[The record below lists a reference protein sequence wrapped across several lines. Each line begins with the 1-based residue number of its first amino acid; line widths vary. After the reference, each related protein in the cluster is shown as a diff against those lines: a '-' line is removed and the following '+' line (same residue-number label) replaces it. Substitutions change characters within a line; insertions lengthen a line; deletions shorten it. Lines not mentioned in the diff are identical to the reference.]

1 MVIGALASIEWE
13 VPKRIRMKAIDVNI
27 VLGKLLILVKIKD
40 HIIDAAIPTPQD
52 LRIRNIRDFENL
64 DTSDISAPGSC
75 IIEITKKILNTSV
88 RVASTIAEDFNLLE
102 IFIFSTKGIT
112 TAGDMLAIMK
122 PKSIE
127 C

>member
-1 MVIGALASIEWE
+1 M
-13 VPKRIRMKAIDVNI
+13 PNRMRMNAIDVNI
-27 VLGKLLILVKIKD
+27 VFGKLLILVKIKD
-40 HIIDAAIPTPQD
+40 HIMDAAIPIPQD
-52 LRIRNIRDFENL
+52 LRISSSSDFENL

-75 IIEITKKILNTSV
+75 IIEITRKILNTSV
-88 RVASTIAEDFNLLE
+88 RVASTIAEDLSLLD

-112 TAGDMLAIMK
+112 TAGDMLAIIK